1 MIHEVCAKCNISYPA
16 YMIRK
21 ININN
26 KTYIFCEICLTK
38 AAEEA
43 VNKKRAKD
51 KRSKN
56 E

>member
-16 YMIRK
+16 YMMRK
-21 ININN
+21 IDINN

-51 KRSKN
+51 KKGAK
-56 E
+56 